1 MTPHPSLIGRTVL
14 IPGGRR
20 GIGRSFALALALAR
34 AGAQVAVC
42 GRNIES
48 LDRVQIDLRAHGAV
62 GPLAVVGDVSK
73 CADSERMV
81 ERVPVTMVCRG
92 ADGQL
97 LPVTVMD
104 QALCYGWCPTH
115 RVA

>member
-20 GIGRSFALALALAR
+20 GIGRSFALALAR

-48 LDRVQIDLRAHGAV
+48 LDRVQIDLRAHGAL

-81 ERVPVTMVCRG
+81 ERVPVTMVRRG

-104 QALCYGWCPTH
+104 QALCNGWCPTH